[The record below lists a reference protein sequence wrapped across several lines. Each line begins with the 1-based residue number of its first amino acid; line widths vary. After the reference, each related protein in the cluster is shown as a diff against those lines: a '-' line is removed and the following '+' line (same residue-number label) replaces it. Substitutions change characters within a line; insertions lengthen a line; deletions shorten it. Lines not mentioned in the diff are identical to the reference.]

1 MRWETIDK
9 WASTAEQVMG
19 SREAMFLARR
29 RELSREEEIA
39 WLRRLSYL
47 FYKAQQ
53 GCLPLT
59 NQRRVL
65 YRKARVYYLATETL
79 TFDNTFRRL
88 RINWDEHVL
97 FGNLHFHP

>member
-19 SREAMFLARR
+19 SREATFLARR

-47 FYKAQQ
+47 FYMAQ
-53 GCLPLT
+53 
-59 NQRRVL
+59 
-65 YRKARVYYLATETL
+65 
-79 TFDNTFRRL
+79 
-88 RINWDEHVL
+88 
-97 FGNLHFHP
+97 